1 MDDRK
6 EQSQPTPE
14 TGARESWVQPE
25 VSRLNAESAQ
35 AGPGDSVAD
44 ATEFS

>member
-1 MDDRK
+1 MDDK
-6 EQSQPTPE
+6 VEQAQPASE
-14 TGARESWVQPE
+14 TGTRAIWVQPE
-25 VSRLNAESAQ
+25 IAKLDTGSAQ